1 MTFRIFDGS
10 MKTTMVG
17 VRILISSLFFHKN
30 AIFFHESVRIRTH
43 HVQILCM
50 CFVYTTNKKVQ
61 NCGKTTT
68 SGITNK
74 KLQQQ
79 KYFKKKHEIGN
90 KFCRTLLSC
99 LSECNKLHA
108 DIKLIFLIFCQKDA
122 LFIMVF
128 VCVKFNILC
137 KPASQ
142 FLQ

>member
-1 MTFRIFDGS
+1 MMMTFRIFNGS

-30 AIFFHESVRIRTH
+30 AIFLRESVRIRTH

-74 KLQQQ
+74 KSQIFFL
-79 KYFKKKHEIGN
+79 KSVNLFTFFN
-90 KFCRTLLSC
+90 K
-99 LSECNKLHA
+99 
-108 DIKLIFLIFCQKDA
+108 KDA
-122 LFIMVF
+122 LLID
-128 VCVKFNILC
+128 VKVA
-137 KPASQ
+137 K
-142 FLQ
+142 

>member
-1 MTFRIFDGS
+1 MMMTFRIFDGS

-30 AIFFHESVRIRTH
+30 AFFLRESVRIRTH

-74 KLQQQ
+74 KNAILILNL
-79 KYFKKKHEIGN
+79 HE
-90 KFCRTLLSC
+90 F
-99 LSECNKLHA
+99 
-108 DIKLIFLIFCQKDA
+108 
-122 LFIMVF
+122 
-128 VCVKFNILC
+128 
-137 KPASQ
+137 
-142 FLQ
+142 